1 MEIIFSVYSPR
12 DPNCPPVV
20 LFNECDSA
28 ALNKRLVFVSI
39 VIYVKIIIIIKIK
52 YTSKCHFL
60 HFIIM
65 AQKDKEIVK
74 NNVTTTLYETY
85 KINYKFTIAS
95 GTYIVIKQNIIK
107 ISV

>member
-1 MEIIFSVYSPR
+1 
-12 DPNCPPVV
+12 
-20 LFNECDSA
+20 
-28 ALNKRLVFVSI
+28 
-39 VIYVKIIIIIKIK
+39 
-52 YTSKCHFL
+52 
-60 HFIIM
+60 M